1 MKNAISSIAL
11 LAVLLCSG
19 LGSAGAADDKAKET
33 FKKTEKGLG
42 SLFEGIG
49 QELKK
54 VQKKIT
60 SKSEG
65 TKKEK

>member
-1 MKNAISSIAL
+1 MKNAISGIAL
-11 LAVLLCSG
+11 LAALLCSG
-19 LGSAGAADDKAKET
+19 SAVAAEDKAKET
-33 FKKTEKGLG
+33 FKKIEKGVG

-54 VQKKIT
+54 VQKKVT

>member
-1 MKNAISSIAL
+1 MKNAIPGIAL
-11 LAVLLCSG
+11 LAVLLCSAT
-19 LGSAGAADDKAKET
+19 GSAVASDDKAKET
-33 FKKTEKGLG
+33 FKKIEKGVG

-54 VQKKIT
+54 VQKKVT